1 MLLLTSPF
9 PPLLFLLCPQ
19 KAKKKPLRQVSVE
32 EVGVAVEARLQVLSV
47 EEPAQREAGSK
58 VADVEE
64 LVSRLKEAG
73 CV

>member
-1 MLLLTSPF
+1 M
-9 PPLLFLLCPQ
+9 
-19 KAKKKPLRQVSVE
+19 
-32 EVGVAVEARLQVLSV
+32 AVEARLQVLSV